1 MECKWDGSQIM
12 EGVGGWNSK
21 RMRNILVI
29 GTSLYNK
36 MFIILSLQGWNV
48 KYKKKSQFKSI
59 SEGSFIL

>member
-1 MECKWDGSQIM
+1 MERKWDGSQIM
-12 EGVGGWNSK
+12 EGVGGWNSQ
-21 RMRNILVI
+21 RMRNILAI